1 MPKFRNIHVHDL
13 ELTVAGFLR
22 RVASGDVI
30 DVPDEEAEGL
40 ASQVGQPDSKWE
52 AVGAAAKQAVKTVD
66 APVDPA
72 VKTEVAK

>member
-13 ELTVAGFLR
+13 ELTVGGFLR
-22 RVASGDVI
+22 RVVSGDVI

-52 AVGAAAKQAVKTVD
+52 AVGAAA
-66 APVDPA
+66 DPA